1 MAEWENNVFRSH
13 LESQAITCDA
23 SGKLPCP
30 LALWGFSKAR
40 VFRKLPDKEGSEI
53 PAFVGFQSSLEHSCH
68 FFFFFPNK
76 IPLDSL
82 HLFPSSAG
90 PLKIQNIFLVQG
102 PWPR

>member
-1 MAEWENNVFRSH
+1 MAKWENTVFRSH

-23 SGKLPCP
+23 SGCCP
-30 LALWGFSKAR
+30 APFAPWGLSKAR

-53 PAFVGFQSSLEHSCH
+53 PTFVGFQSALEHSWS
-68 FFFFFPNK
+68 FFFFSNK